1 MSTQLLRKQGAVQE
15 LQAERSALKSRL
27 ADMQTRATK
36 AEQQLSQ
43 LKDVEDDIGDMYYE
57 GSQIIYLNFIT
68 IKFYYI

>member
-1 MSTQLLRKQGAVQE
+1 
-15 LQAERSALKSRL
+15 
-27 ADMQTRATK
+27 MQTRATK